1 MSHTTIWKLAET
13 DSRIVETLQQE
24 LNLKPIIAKALAARG
39 IQTIE
44 EAKIFLYAGS
54 ENLHSPWLLPDI
66 ELAVQHILAA
76 KDAGETIFLH
86 GDYDVDGITSTTL
99 FYKFLTKIGCKVI
112 PHVPHR
118 IKEGYGI
125 AVEKVEDAAKIGA
138 KLFLTCD
145 CGGSAFE
152 QIDRAK
158 ELGMKVVVTDHHHVT
173 QIPNAEAFVNP
184 QRIDSNY
191 PIPNIC
197 GVAVVFK
204 VCQAIAERLVLPV
217 QSFQNAYL
225 DLVALGTI
233 ADVMPITDENRI
245 FVRLGLPLLS
255 KTKKHGL
262 NALYDQ
268 SGLKEKATK
277 GLTTYDVGFGI
288 GPRINAAGRID
299 DAALALELMLADS
312 YENAL
317 PVAKRIEQLNLDRR
331 KHSEEVLEQAVQQVL
346 DSNQENDSL
355 VIVSGQG
362 WHPGI
367 VGIVAG
373 RLRERFNRPAF
384 VMTYDE
390 EKQVFHGSG
399 RSIDAF
405 HLAEMIYGHPDLVT
419 GGGHAKAAGMTIPLE
434 VFPEAKEILKKYA
447 DQLLL
452 GLDLRPELTITAEAD
467 FEEIDLSTA
476 EQLQLLEPYGE
487 GNSKPR
493 FVARNVTIESI
504 KPTKNPEHPQLFLRQ
519 KGSKAERFSA
529 FGYGEQAESWTCPFQ
544 ADIVFEFGASEWNG
558 VRRVE
563 WTLKD
568 IVIL

>member
-1 MSHTTIWKLAET
+1 MTHPTIWKLAET
-13 DSRIVETLQQE
+13 DSKIVESLWQE
-24 LNLKPIIAKALAARG
+24 LNLKPIVAKALATRG
-39 IQTIE
+39 ITTIE
-44 EAKIFLYAGS
+44 EAKVFLYAGL
-54 ENLHSPWLLPDI
+54 EDLHSPWLLPDM

-76 KDAGETIFLH
+76 KDADETIFLH

-125 AVEKVEDAAKIGA
+125 AIEQVDEAAAQGA

-145 CGGSAFE
+145 CGGSAFD
-152 QIDRAK
+152 QIDRAR

-184 QRIDSNY
+184 HRSDSKY
-191 PIPNIC
+191 PFKDIC
-197 GVAVVFK
+197 GVGVVFK
-204 VCQAIAERLVLPV
+204 VCQAIAEELKLPV

-268 SGLKEKATK
+268 SGLKDKAIK

-299 DAALALELMLADS
+299 DAALALELMLSDS

-317 PVAKRIEQLNLDRR
+317 PIAKQIEQLNLDRR

-373 RLRERFNRPAF
+373 RLREKFNRPAF
-384 VMTYDE
+384 VLTYDE
-390 EKQVFHGSG
+390 EKQAFHGSG

-405 HLAEMIYGHPDLVT
+405 HLAEMIYGHPELVS
-419 GGGHAKAAGMTIPLE
+419 GGGHAKAAGMSIPLA

-447 DQLLL
+447 DMLLA
-452 GLDLRPELTITAEAD
+452 GMDLRPELSITAEAD
-467 FEEIDLSTA
+467 FEEIDLSAA

-487 GNSKPR
+487 GNPKPK
-493 FVARNVTIESI
+493 FVARNVTVESI
-504 KPTKNPEHPQLFLRQ
+504 KPTKNPDHPQLFLRQ
-519 KGSKAERFSA
+519 NGSKAERFSA
-529 FGYGEQAESWTCPFQ
+529 FGYGEQAGSWNCPFQ

-558 VRRVE
+558 TRRVE
-563 WTLKD
+563 WSLKD
-568 IVIL
+568 ILFL

>member
-1 MSHTTIWKLAET
+1 MNHSTIWKISET
-13 DSRIVETLQQE
+13 DPIVVELLQRE
-24 LNLKPIIAKALAARG
+24 LNLKPIVAKALAARR
-39 IQTIE
+39 IE
-44 EAKIFLYAGS
+44 SVADAKQFMYAGLES
-54 ENLHSPWLLPDI
+54 LHSPWSLPDI
-66 ELAVQHILAA
+66 ELAIHQILVA
-76 KDAGETIFLH
+76 KDAGDTIFLH

-125 AVEKVEDAAKIGA
+125 AVEKIEDAAKMGA

-152 QIDRAK
+152 QIDRAN

-173 QIPNAEAFVNP
+173 QIPNAVAFVNP
-184 QRIDSNY
+184 HREDSQY
-191 PIPNIC
+191 PFKDIC
-197 GVAVVFK
+197 GVGVVFK
-204 VCQAIAERLVLPV
+204 VCQAIAQRLELPV
-217 QSFQNAYL
+217 ASFQNAYL

-233 ADVMPITDENRI
+233 ADVMPIIEENRI
-245 FVRLGLPLLS
+245 FVRMGLPLLS

-268 SGLKEKATK
+268 SGLKEKASK

-299 DAALALELMLADS
+299 DAALALELMLAES

-317 PVAKRIEQLNLDRR
+317 PIAKQIEQLNIDRR
-331 KHSEEVLEQAVQQVL
+331 KHSEEVLEQAIQQVL

-373 RLRERFNRPAF
+373 RLREKFNRPAF
-384 VMTYDE
+384 VLTYDE
-390 EKQVFHGSG
+390 KGQVFHGSG

-405 HLAEMIYGHPDLVT
+405 HLAEMIHGHPELVS
-419 GGGHAKAAGMTIPLE
+419 GGGHAKAAGMTIPLA
-434 VFPEAKEILKKYA
+434 VFPEAKEILKQYA
-447 DQLLL
+447 EQLLT
-452 GLDLRPELTITAEAD
+452 GLDLRPELSITAEAD
-467 FEEIDLSTA
+467 FEEIDLSAA

-487 GNSKPR
+487 GNPKPK
-493 FVARNVTIESI
+493 FVARNVTVESI
-504 KPTKNPEHPQLFLRQ
+504 KPTKNPDHPQLFIRQ
-519 KGSKAERFSA
+519 DGAKAERFSA
-529 FGYGEQAESWTCPFQ
+529 FNFGEQSESWNCPFQ
-544 ADIVFEFGASEWNG
+544 ADIVFEIGASEWNG
-558 VRRVE
+558 VRRVV
-563 WTLKD
+563 WSLKD
-568 IVIL
+568 VALL